1 MSKAA
6 ELSKSYYFSEDTI
19 DYGLMQIK
27 LFYLF
32 IYPAWVNYFD
42 YDYSTV
48 FSILSSP
55 DI

>member
-6 ELSKSYYFSEDTI
+6 ELSKSCYLSEDTI

-27 LFYLF
+27 LFYF
-32 IYPAWVNYFD
+32 IYPTWVIYLD